1 MNKFLKGVI
10 TLLIIFVI
18 AEGAIIGYDLYQK
31 HMNNKKEDDSKSKIE
46 KNEDK
51 DKEKDK
57 ELDNKKKE
65 KKNKDEEEYDKIIS
79 SRRKLENLPT
89 DYNIT
94 EALKDKSVLVN
105 SGKIYNKKEL
115 EKFITAF
122 NNKKKYSI
130 RVVNYTKEGKALIA
144 DLYTNGNG
152 KIEGYFDNKRDI
164 RYSSYENNKIVKK
177 VFNNIEKEEQE
188 ENTIIVLKG
197 ENIDE
202 LYLLRYNNK
211 AIPVEYNSEYTLNI
225 TRKEDDSNIK
235 RELITDKNF
244 EQKHGYNVYYYGI
257 EKVKV
262 LQNGKE
268 VDLKEAILKDNK
280 IIEKIVA
287 KAEKDT
293 GLGIV
298 KNYGM
303 YNDGGTAEYTYN
315 NYNIIKCDKLS
326 ENGNIKDVYITRGD
340 IKYTDIPSEEKNRVE
355 Q

>member
-18 AEGAIIGYDLYQK
+18 VEGAIIGYDLYQK
-31 HMNNKKEDDSKSKIE
+31 HMNNKKEDNSNSKIE

-51 DKEKDK
+51 
-57 ELDNKKKE
+57 DNKKKE

-144 DLYTNGNG
+144 DLYTNENG
-152 KIEGYFDNKRDI
+152 KIEGYFDSKRDI

-177 VFNNIEKEEQE
+177 VFDNIEKEEQE

-202 LYLLRYNNK
+202 LYLLRYSNK
-211 AIPVEYNSEYTLNI
+211 DIPVEYNSEYTLNI

-235 RELITDKNF
+235 KELITDKNF
-244 EQKHGYNVYYYGI
+244 EQKHGYNVYYYGV

-262 LQNGKE
+262 LQNGKK
-268 VDLKEAILKDNK
+268 VDLKEAISKDNA
-280 IIEKIVA
+280 IIEKIVL

-303 YNDGGTAEYTYN
+303 YKDGGTAEYTYD
-315 NYNIIKCDKLS
+315 NYNIIKCDRLS
-326 ENGNIKDVYITRGD
+326 EGGNIKDVYITRGD
-340 IKYTDIPSEEKNRVE
+340 IKYYKIPDKEIKN
-355 Q
+355 

>member
-31 HMNNKKEDDSKSKIE
+31 HMNNKKEDNSNSKIE
-46 KNEDK
+46 KNE
-51 DKEKDK
+51 DK

-89 DYNIT
+89 DYNII

-105 SGKIYNKKEL
+105 GGKIYNKKEL
-115 EKFITAF
+115 EKFITNY

-177 VFNNIEKEEQE
+177 VFDNIEQEEQE

-280 IIEKIVA
+280 IMEKIVA

-340 IKYTDIPSEEKNRVE
+340 IKYTDIPSEEKKGRIE
-355 Q
+355 

>member
-1 MNKFLKGVI
+1 MNKFLKVVI

-18 AEGAIIGYDLYQK
+18 AEGAIIGYDIYQK
-31 HMNNKKEDDSKSKIE
+31 QMNNKKEEDSNSKIE
-46 KNEDK
+46 KNIDQ

-57 ELDNKKKE
+57 ELDNKEKE

-79 SRRKLENLPT
+79 SRRKLENLPA
-89 DYNIT
+89 DYNIP

-105 SGKIYNKKEL
+105 SGKIYNYKEL
-115 EKFITAF
+115 EKFTTAF
-122 NNKKKYSI
+122 NNKRKYSI
-130 RVVNYTKEGKALIA
+130 RVVNYTKEGKSLIA
-144 DLYTNGNG
+144 DLYIDGNG
-152 KIEGYFDNKRDI
+152 KIEGYFDSSRDI

-202 LYLLRYNNK
+202 LYLLRYSK
-211 AIPVEYNSEYTLNI
+211 KDIPVEYNSEYTLNI

-244 EQKHGYNVYYYGI
+244 EQKHGYNVYYYGV

-268 VDLKEAILKDNK
+268 VDLKEAILKDNS
-280 IIEKIVA
+280 IIEKIVL

-303 YNDGGTAEYTYN
+303 YKDGGTEEYEYD
-315 NYNIIKCDKLS
+315 NYNIIKSNRLAG
-326 ENGNIKDVYITRGD
+326 ENSRNRDVYITRSD
-340 IKYTDIPSEEKNRVE
+340 LKYYKIPDEDLKNE
-355 Q
+355 

>member
-1 MNKFLKGVI
+1 MNKFLKGLI

-18 AEGAIIGYDLYQK
+18 AEGAIIGYDIYQK
-31 HMNNKKEDDSKSKIE
+31 YMNNKKEDDSNSKIE

-79 SRRKLENLPT
+79 SRRRLENLPT

-105 SGKIYNKKEL
+105 SGKIYNYKEL
-115 EKFITAF
+115 EKLITAF

-144 DLYTNGNG
+144 DLYTNENG
-152 KIEGYFDNKRDI
+152 KIEGYFDSKRDV

-202 LYLLRYNNK
+202 LYLLRYSK
-211 AIPVEYNSEYTLNI
+211 KDIPVEYNSEYTLNI

-257 EKVKV
+257 EEVKV

-268 VDLKEAILKDNK
+268 VDLKEAILKDNA
-280 IIEKIVA
+280 IMEKIVL

-303 YNDGGTAEYTYN
+303 YKDGGTEEYEYD
-315 NYNIIKCDKLS
+315 NYNIIKSNRLAG
-326 ENGNIKDVYITRGD
+326 ENSRNRDVYITRSD
-340 IKYTDIPSEEKNRVE
+340 LKYYKIPDKELRN
-355 Q
+355 

>member
-1 MNKFLKGVI
+1 MNKFLKVVI
-10 TLLIIFVI
+10 TLLLIFVI
-18 AEGAIIGYDLYQK
+18 AEGAIIGYDIYQK
-31 HMNNKKEDDSKSKIE
+31 QMNNKKEDNSNSKIE
-46 KNEDK
+46 KNED
-51 DKEKDK
+51 KDK

-65 KKNKDEEEYDKIIS
+65 KKNKDEEEYDKIIL
-79 SRRKLENLPT
+79 SRKKLENLPA

-94 EALKDKSVLVN
+94 EALRDKSVLVN
-105 SGKIYNKKEL
+105 SGKIYNYKEL

-177 VFNNIEKEEQE
+177 VFDNIEKEEQE
-188 ENTIIVLKG
+188 EKTIVVLKA

-202 LYLLRYNNK
+202 LYLLRYSK
-211 AIPVEYNSEYTLNI
+211 KDISVEYNSEYTLKVKE
-225 TRKEDDSNIK
+225 KEDNSNIK

-257 EKVKV
+257 EEVKV

-268 VDLKEAILKDNK
+268 IDLKEAISKDNA
-280 IIEKIVA
+280 IIEKIVL

-303 YNDGGTAEYTYN
+303 YKDGGTEEYEYD
-315 NYNIIKCDKLS
+315 NYNIIKSNRLAG
-326 ENGNIKDVYITRGD
+326 ENSRNRDVYITRSD
-340 IKYTDIPSEEKNRVE
+340 LKYYKIPDEELKN
-355 Q
+355 

>member
-1 MNKFLKGVI
+1 MNKFLKVVI

-18 AEGAIIGYDLYQK
+18 AEGAIIGYDIYQK
-31 HMNNKKEDDSKSKIE
+31 QMNNKKEEDSNSKIE
-46 KNEDK
+46 KNIDQ

-57 ELDNKKKE
+57 ELDNKEKE

-79 SRRKLENLPT
+79 SRRKLENLPA
-89 DYNIT
+89 DYNIP

-105 SGKIYNKKEL
+105 SGKIYNYKEL
-115 EKFITAF
+115 EKFTTAF
-122 NNKKKYSI
+122 NNKRKYSI
-130 RVVNYTKEGKALIA
+130 RVVNYTKEGKSLIA

-211 AIPVEYNSEYTLNI
+211 AIPVEYNSEYTLKVKE
-225 TRKEDDSNIK
+225 KEDDSNIK
-235 RELITDKNF
+235 KELITDKNF
-244 EQKHGYNVYYYGI
+244 EQKHGYNVYYYGVEDI
-257 EKVKV
+257 KV
-262 LQNGKE
+262 LKDGKE
-268 VDLKEAILKDNK
+268 IDLKEAISKDNA
-280 IIEKIVA
+280 IIEKIVL

-303 YNDGGTAEYTYN
+303 YKDGGTEEYEYDD
-315 NYNIIKCDKLS
+315 YNIIKSNRLAG
-326 ENGNIKDVYITRGD
+326 ENSRNRDVYITRSD
-340 IKYTDIPSEEKNRVE
+340 LKYYKIPDEELKN
-355 Q
+355 

>member
-1 MNKFLKGVI
+1 MNKFLKVVI

-18 AEGAIIGYDLYQK
+18 AEGAIIGYDIYQK
-31 HMNNKKEDDSKSKIE
+31 HMNDKKEDDSNSKIE
-46 KNEDK
+46 KNIDQ

-79 SRRKLENLPT
+79 SRRKLEDLPT

-105 SGKIYNKKEL
+105 SGKIYNYKEL
-115 EKFITAF
+115 ETFITSF
-122 NNKKKYSI
+122 TNKKKYSI
-130 RVVNYTKEGKALIA
+130 RVVNYTKEGKPLIA

-152 KIEGYFDNKRDI
+152 KIEGYFDSKRDI

-177 VFNNIEKEEQE
+177 VFDNIEKEEQE

-197 ENIDE
+197 ENTDE
-202 LYLLRYNNK
+202 LYLLRYSK
-211 AIPVEYNSEYTLNI
+211 KDMPVEYNSEYTLNI
-225 TRKEDDSNIK
+225 TRKEDDSKIK
-235 RELITDKNF
+235 KELITDKNF

-257 EKVKV
+257 EEVKV
-262 LQNGKE
+262 LKDGKE
-268 VDLKEAILKDNK
+268 IDLKEAISKDNA
-280 IIEKIVA
+280 IIEKIVL

-298 KNYGM
+298 KNYGI
-303 YNDGGTAEYTYN
+303 YKDGGTEEYEYD
-315 NYNIIKCDKLS
+315 NYNIIKSNRLAG
-326 ENGNIKDVYITRGD
+326 ENSRNRDVYITRSD
-340 IKYTDIPSEEKNRVE
+340 LKYYKIPDEDLKNE
-355 Q
+355 

>member
-1 MNKFLKGVI
+1 MNKFLKVVI
-10 TLLIIFVI
+10 TLLLIFVI
-18 AEGAIIGYDLYQK
+18 AEGEIIGYDIYQK
-31 HMNNKKEDDSKSKIE
+31 QMNNKKEDNSNSKIE
-46 KNEDK
+46 KNED
-51 DKEKDK
+51 KDK

-105 SGKIYNKKEL
+105 SGKIYNYKEL
-115 EKFITAF
+115 EKLITAF

-130 RVVNYTKEGKALIA
+130 RVVNYTKEGKTLIA

-152 KIEGYFDNKRDI
+152 KIEGYFDSSRDI

-177 VFNNIEKEEQE
+177 VFDNIEKEEQE

-202 LYLLRYNNK
+202 LYLLRYSK
-211 AIPVEYNSEYTLNI
+211 KDIPVEYNSEYTLNI

-244 EQKHGYNVYYYGI
+244 EQKHGYNVYYYGV

-268 VDLKEAILKDNK
+268 IDLKEAISKDNA
-280 IIEKIVA
+280 IIEKIVL

-303 YNDGGTAEYTYN
+303 YKDGGTEEYEYDD
-315 NYNIIKCDKLS
+315 YNIIKSNRLAG
-326 ENGNIKDVYITRGD
+326 ENSRNRDVYITRSD
-340 IKYTDIPSEEKNRVE
+340 LKYYKIPDEELKN
-355 Q
+355 

>member
-1 MNKFLKGVI
+1 MNKFLKGLI
-10 TLLIIFVI
+10 ILLIIFVI
-18 AEGAIIGYDLYQK
+18 AEGAIIGYDIYQK
-31 HMNNKKEDDSKSKIE
+31 HINNKKEENSNSKVE
-46 KNEDK
+46 KNIDK
-51 DKEKDK
+51 NKEKDK

-79 SRRKLENLPT
+79 SRRRLENLPT

-105 SGKIYNKKEL
+105 SGKIYNYKEL
-115 EKFITAF
+115 EKLITAF

-144 DLYTNGNG
+144 DLYINENG
-152 KIEGYFDNKRDI
+152 KIEGYFDSKRDI

-177 VFNNIEKEEQE
+177 VFDNIEKEEQE

-202 LYLLRYNNK
+202 LYLLRYNKK

-257 EKVKV
+257 EEVKV

-268 VDLKEAILKDNK
+268 VDLKEAILKDNA
-280 IIEKIVA
+280 IMEKIVL

-303 YNDGGTAEYTYN
+303 YKDGGTEEYEYD
-315 NYNIIKCDKLS
+315 NYNIIKSNRLAG
-326 ENGNIKDVYITRGD
+326 ENSRNRDVYITRSD
-340 IKYTDIPSEEKNRVE
+340 LKYYKIPDKEIKN
-355 Q
+355 

>member
-1 MNKFLKGVI
+1 MNKFLKGII

-18 AEGAIIGYDLYQK
+18 AEGAIIGYDIYQK
-31 HMNNKKEDDSKSKIE
+31 HMNNKKEENSNSKIE
-46 KNEDK
+46 KNIDQ

-79 SRRKLENLPT
+79 SRRKLENLPI
-89 DYNIT
+89 DYNII

-105 SGKIYNKKEL
+105 SDKIYNYKEL
-115 EKFITAF
+115 EKLITAF

-130 RVVNYTKEGKALIA
+130 RVVNYTKEGKPLIA

-152 KIEGYFDNKRDI
+152 KIEGYFDSSRDI

-177 VFNNIEKEEQE
+177 VFDNIQKEEQE

-202 LYLLRYNNK
+202 LYLLRYSK
-211 AIPVEYNSEYTLNI
+211 KDIPVEYNSEYTLNI
-225 TRKEDDSNIK
+225 TRKEDDSKIK
-235 RELITDKNF
+235 RELITDKKF
-244 EQKHGYNVYYYGI
+244 KQKHGYNVYYYGVK
-257 EKVKV
+257 EVKV
-262 LQNGKE
+262 LQNGRE
-268 VDLKEAILKDNK
+268 IDLKEAISKDNE
-280 IIEKIVA
+280 IIEKIVL
-287 KAEKDT
+287 KSEKDT

-298 KNYGM
+298 TNYGM

-326 ENGNIKDVYITRGD
+326 ENGNIRDVYITRSD
-340 IKYTDIPSEEKNRVE
+340 IKYTDIPKEERR
-355 Q
+355 

>member
-1 MNKFLKGVI
+1 MNKFLKGLI

-18 AEGAIIGYDLYQK
+18 VEGVIIGYDLYQK
-31 HMNNKKEDDSKSKIE
+31 HMNSKKEENSNSKIE
-46 KNEDK
+46 KNI

-65 KKNKDEEEYDKIIS
+65 KKNKDEEYDKIIS

-89 DYNIT
+89 DYNII

-105 SGKIYNKKEL
+105 SGKIYNYKEL
-115 EKFITAF
+115 EKLITSY

-144 DLYTNGNG
+144 DLYTNENG
-152 KIEGYFDNKRDI
+152 KIEGYFDSKRDI

-177 VFNNIEKEEQE
+177 VFDNIEKEEQE

-202 LYLLRYNNK
+202 LYLLRYSK
-211 AIPVEYNSEYTLNI
+211 KDIPVEYNSEYTLNI

-257 EKVKV
+257 EEVKV

-268 VDLKEAILKDNK
+268 VDLKEAILKDNA
-280 IIEKIVA
+280 IMEKIVL

-303 YNDGGTAEYTYN
+303 YKDGGTEEYEYDD
-315 NYNIIKCDKLS
+315 YNIIKSNRLAG
-326 ENGNIKDVYITRGD
+326 ENSRNRDVYITRSD
-340 IKYTDIPSEEKNRVE
+340 LKYYKIPDKELRN
-355 Q
+355 

>member
-18 AEGAIIGYDLYQK
+18 AEGAIIGYDIYQE
-31 HMNNKKEDDSKSKIE
+31 HMNNKKEENSNSKIE
-46 KNEDK
+46 KNVDK

-65 KKNKDEEEYDKIIS
+65 ENKKDEVIS
-79 SRRKLENLPT
+79 SRRKLENLPS

-130 RVVNYTKEGKALIA
+130 RVVNYNKEGKALIA
-144 DLYTNGNG
+144 DLYTNENG
-152 KIEGYFDNKRDI
+152 KIEGYFDSKRDI

-177 VFNNIEKEEQE
+177 VFDNIEQEEQE

-244 EQKHGYNVYYYGI
+244 EQKHGYNVYYYGV

-268 VDLKEAILKDNK
+268 VDLKEAILKDNA
-280 IIEKIVA
+280 IIEKIVL

-340 IKYTDIPSEEKNRVE
+340 IKYTDIPSEERRDR
-355 Q
+355 

>member
-1 MNKFLKGVI
+1 MNKFLKGLI

-18 AEGAIIGYDLYQK
+18 VEGVIIGYDIYQK
-31 HMNNKKEDDSKSKIE
+31 HMNNNKEDDSNSKIE
-46 KNEDK
+46 KNIDQ

-57 ELDNKKKE
+57 KLDNKEKE
-65 KKNKDEEEYDKIIS
+65 KKNNDEEEYDKIIS
-79 SRRKLENLPT
+79 SRRKLENLPA

-105 SGKIYNKKEL
+105 SGKIYNHKEL
-115 EKFITAF
+115 ETFITAF
-122 NNKKKYSI
+122 TNKKKYSI

-152 KIEGYFDNKRDI
+152 KIEGYFDSKRDI

-177 VFNNIEKEEQE
+177 VFDNIEKKEQE

-211 AIPVEYNSEYTLNI
+211 AIPIEYNSEYTLNI

-268 VDLKEAILKDNK
+268 VDLKEAISKDNA
-280 IIEKIVA
+280 IIEKIVL

-303 YNDGGTAEYTYN
+303 YKDGGTEEYEYD
-315 NYNIIKCDKLS
+315 NYNIIKSNRLAG
-326 ENGNIKDVYITRGD
+326 ENSRNRDVYVTRSD
-340 IKYTDIPSEEKNRVE
+340 LKYYKIPDEELKN
-355 Q
+355 

>member
-18 AEGAIIGYDLYQK
+18 AEGAIIGYDIYQK
-31 HMNNKKEDDSKSKIE
+31 YMNNKKEDNSKIE

-51 DKEKDK
+51 EKDK
-57 ELDNKKKE
+57 GIDDKEKE

-79 SRRKLENLPT
+79 SRRRLENLPT

-105 SGKIYNKKEL
+105 SGKIYNYKEL
-115 EKFITAF
+115 EKLITAF

-152 KIEGYFDNKRDI
+152 KIEGYFDSKRDV

-202 LYLLRYNNK
+202 LYLLRYSK
-211 AIPVEYNSEYTLNI
+211 KDIPVEYNSEYTLNI

-257 EKVKV
+257 EEVKV

-268 VDLKEAILKDNK
+268 VDLKEAILKDNA
-280 IIEKIVA
+280 IMEKIVL

-303 YNDGGTAEYTYN
+303 YKDGGTEEYEYDD
-315 NYNIIKCDKLS
+315 YNIIKSNRLAG
-326 ENGNIKDVYITRGD
+326 ENSRNRDVYITRSD
-340 IKYTDIPSEEKNRVE
+340 LKYYKIPDKELKN
-355 Q
+355 

>member
-10 TLLIIFVI
+10 ILLIIFVI
-18 AEGAIIGYDLYQK
+18 AEGAIIGYDIYQK
-31 HMNNKKEDDSKSKIE
+31 HMNNKKEDNSNSKIE
-46 KNEDK
+46 KNIDQ

-57 ELDNKKKE
+57 ELDDKEKE

-79 SRRKLENLPT
+79 SRRKLENLLI
-89 DYNIT
+89 DYNII

-115 EKFITAF
+115 EKLITAF

-130 RVVNYTKEGKALIA
+130 RVVNYTKEGKVLIA
-144 DLYTNGNG
+144 DLYTNENG
-152 KIEGYFDNKRDI
+152 KIEGYFDSSRDI

-177 VFNNIEKEEQE
+177 VFDNIEKEEQE

-202 LYLLRYNNK
+202 LYLLRYSK
-211 AIPVEYNSEYTLNI
+211 KDIPVEYNSEYTLNI

-244 EQKHGYNVYYYGI
+244 EQKHGYNVYYYGV

-268 VDLKEAILKDNK
+268 IDLKEAISKDNA
-280 IIEKIVA
+280 IIEKIVL

-303 YNDGGTAEYTYN
+303 YKDGGTEEYEYDD
-315 NYNIIKCDKLS
+315 YNIIKSNRLAG
-326 ENGNIKDVYITRGD
+326 ENSRNRDVYITRSD
-340 IKYTDIPSEEKNRVE
+340 LKYYKIPDEELKN
-355 Q
+355 

>member
-1 MNKFLKGVI
+1 MNKFLKGLI
-10 TLLIIFVI
+10 TLLIIFAI
-18 AEGAIIGYDLYQK
+18 AEGAITGYDIYQK
-31 HMNNKKEDDSKSKIE
+31 HMNNKKEDDSNSKIE
-46 KNEDK
+46 KNVDK

-65 KKNKDEEEYDKIIS
+65 KNNKDEEEYDKIIS
-79 SRRKLENLPT
+79 SRRKIENLPA

-115 EKFITAF
+115 EKLITAF

-130 RVVNYTKEGKALIA
+130 RVVNYTKEGKPLIA

-152 KIEGYFDNKRDI
+152 KIEGYFDSSRDI

-202 LYLLRYNNK
+202 LYLLRYSK
-211 AIPVEYNSEYTLNI
+211 KDIPVEYNSEYTLNI
-225 TRKEDDSNIK
+225 TRKEDDSKIK
-235 RELITDKNF
+235 RELITDKKF
-244 EQKHGYNVYYYGI
+244 KQKHGYNVYYYGVK
-257 EKVKV
+257 EVKV
-262 LQNGKE
+262 LQNGRE
-268 VDLKEAILKDNK
+268 IDLKEAISKDNE
-280 IIEKIVA
+280 IIEKIVL

-298 KNYGM
+298 TNYGM

-326 ENGNIKDVYITRGD
+326 ENGNIRDVYITRSD
-340 IKYTDIPSEEKNRVE
+340 IKYTDIPREERR
-355 Q
+355 

>member
-31 HMNNKKEDDSKSKIE
+31 HMNNKKEDNFNSKIE

-57 ELDNKKKE
+57 GIDDKEKE

-79 SRRKLENLPT
+79 SRRRLENLPT

-105 SGKIYNKKEL
+105 SGKIYNYKEL
-115 EKFITAF
+115 EKLITAF

-144 DLYTNGNG
+144 DLYTNENG
-152 KIEGYFDNKRDI
+152 KIEGYFDSKRDI

-177 VFNNIEKEEQE
+177 VFDNIEKEEQE

-202 LYLLRYNNK
+202 LYLLRYSK
-211 AIPVEYNSEYTLNI
+211 KDIPVEYNSEY

-257 EKVKV
+257 EEVKV

-268 VDLKEAILKDNK
+268 VDLKEAILKDNA
-280 IIEKIVA
+280 IMEKIVL

-303 YNDGGTAEYTYN
+303 YKDGGTEEYEYDD
-315 NYNIIKCDKLS
+315 YNIIKSNRLAG
-326 ENGNIKDVYITRGD
+326 ENSRNRDVYITRSD
-340 IKYTDIPSEEKNRVE
+340 LKYYKIPDEELRN
-355 Q
+355 

>member
-18 AEGAIIGYDLYQK
+18 AEGAIIGYDIYQK
-31 HMNNKKEDDSKSKIE
+31 HMNNKKEEDSNSKIE
-46 KNEDK
+46 KNVDK
-51 DKEKDK
+51 NKENDK
-57 ELDNKKKE
+57 ELDNEKKEEKKK
-65 KKNKDEEEYDKIIS
+65 DEVIS
-79 SRRKLENLPT
+79 SRRKLENLPA
-89 DYNIT
+89 DYNII

-144 DLYTNGNG
+144 DLYTNENG
-152 KIEGYFDNKRDI
+152 KIEGYFDSKRDI

-177 VFNNIEKEEQE
+177 VFDNIEKEEQE

-202 LYLLRYNNK
+202 LYLLRYNK
-211 AIPVEYNSEYTLNI
+211 KDISVEYNSEYTLNI

-244 EQKHGYNVYYYGI
+244 EQKHGYNVYYYGV

-268 VDLKEAILKDNK
+268 VDLKEAILKDNA
-280 IIEKIVA
+280 IMEKIVL

-303 YNDGGTAEYTYN
+303 YKDGGTEEYEYDS
-315 NYNIIKCDKLS
+315 YNIIKSNRLAG
-326 ENGNIKDVYITRGD
+326 ENSRNRDVYITRSD
-340 IKYTDIPSEEKNRVE
+340 LKYYKIPDKELRN
-355 Q
+355 

>member
-1 MNKFLKGVI
+1 MNKFLKVVI
-10 TLLIIFVI
+10 TLLLIFVI
-18 AEGAIIGYDLYQK
+18 AEGAIIGYDIYQK
-31 HMNNKKEDDSKSKIE
+31 QMNNKKEDNSNSKIE
-46 KNEDK
+46 KNED
-51 DKEKDK
+51 KDK

-105 SGKIYNKKEL
+105 SGKIYNYKEL
-115 EKFITAF
+115 EKLITAF

-130 RVVNYTKEGKALIA
+130 RVINYTKEGKALIA

-152 KIEGYFDNKRDI
+152 KIEGYFDSSRDI

-177 VFNNIEKEEQE
+177 VFDNIEKEEQE

-202 LYLLRYNNK
+202 LYLLRYSK
-211 AIPVEYNSEYTLNI
+211 KDIPVEYNSEYTLNI
-225 TRKEDDSNIK
+225 TRKEDDSKIK
-235 RELITDKNF
+235 KELITDKNF

-257 EKVKV
+257 EEVKV

-268 VDLKEAILKDNK
+268 IDLKEAISKDNA
-280 IIEKIVA
+280 IIEKIVL

-303 YNDGGTAEYTYN
+303 YKDGGTEEYEYD
-315 NYNIIKCDKLS
+315 NYNIIKSNRLAG
-326 ENGNIKDVYITRGD
+326 ENSRNRDVYITRSD
-340 IKYTDIPSEEKNRVE
+340 LKYYKIPDKELRN
-355 Q
+355 

>member
-18 AEGAIIGYDLYQK
+18 AEGAIIGYDIYQK
-31 HMNNKKEDDSKSKIE
+31 HMNNKKEDDSNYKIE
-46 KNEDK
+46 KNVDK
-51 DKEKDK
+51 NKEKNK
-57 ELDNKKKE
+57 ELENKEKE

-79 SRRKLENLPT
+79 SRRKLEDLPT
-89 DYNIT
+89 DYNII

-105 SGKIYNKKEL
+105 SGKIYNYKEL
-115 EKFITAF
+115 EKIITAF

-144 DLYTNGNG
+144 DLYTTGNG

-177 VFNNIEKEEQE
+177 VFNNIEKEE
-188 ENTIIVLKG
+188 NTIIVLKG

-202 LYLLRYNNK
+202 LYLLRYNK
-211 AIPVEYNSEYTLNI
+211 KDIPVEYNSEYTLNI

-235 RELITDKNF
+235 RELITDKKF
-244 EQKHGYNVYYYGI
+244 KQKHGYNVYYYGI
-257 EKVKV
+257 EKVKI

-268 VDLKEAILKDNK
+268 VDLKEAISKDNE
-280 IIEKIVA
+280 IIEKIVL
-287 KAEKDT
+287 KAEKDA

-298 KNYGM
+298 TNYGM

-315 NYNIIKCDKLS
+315 NYNIIKCDRLS

-355 Q
+355 E

>member
-18 AEGAIIGYDLYQK
+18 VEGAIIGYDLYQK
-31 HMNNKKEDDSKSKIE
+31 HMNNKKEDNSNSKIE

-51 DKEKDK
+51 
-57 ELDNKKKE
+57 DNKKKE

-152 KIEGYFDNKRDI
+152 KIEGYFDSSRDI

-177 VFNNIEKEEQE
+177 VFDNIQKEEQE

-235 RELITDKNF
+235 KELITDKNF
-244 EQKHGYNVYYYGI
+244 EQKHGYNVYYYGV

-268 VDLKEAILKDNK
+268 VDLKEAISKDNA
-280 IIEKIVA
+280 IIEKIVL

-303 YNDGGTAEYTYN
+303 YKDGGTAEYTYD
-315 NYNIIKCDKLS
+315 NYNIIKCDRLS
-326 ENGNIKDVYITRGD
+326 EGGNIKDVYITRGD
-340 IKYTDIPSEEKNRVE
+340 IKYYKIPDKEIKN
-355 Q
+355 

>member
-18 AEGAIIGYDLYQK
+18 VEGAIIGYDLYQK

-51 DKEKDK
+51 EKDK
-57 ELDNKKKE
+57 ELDNKKRE

-177 VFNNIEKEEQE
+177 VFNNIEKEE
-188 ENTIIVLKG
+188 NTIIVLKG

-235 RELITDKNF
+235 KELITDKNF
-244 EQKHGYNVYYYGI
+244 EQKHGYNVYYYGV

-268 VDLKEAILKDNK
+268 VDLKEAISKDNA
-280 IIEKIVA
+280 IIEKIVL

-303 YNDGGTAEYTYN
+303 YKDGGTAEYTYD
-315 NYNIIKCDKLS
+315 NYNIIKCDRLS
-326 ENGNIKDVYITRGD
+326 EGGNIKDVYITRGD
-340 IKYTDIPSEEKNRVE
+340 IKYYKIPDKEIKN
-355 Q
+355 

>member
-1 MNKFLKGVI
+1 MNKFLKGLI

-18 AEGAIIGYDLYQK
+18 AEGAIIGYDIYQK
-31 HMNNKKEDDSKSKIE
+31 HMNNKKEDNSKIE

-51 DKEKDK
+51 DKEIDDK
-57 ELDNKKKE
+57 EKE

-79 SRRKLENLPT
+79 SRRRLENLPI

-105 SGKIYNKKEL
+105 SGKIYNYKEL
-115 EKFITAF
+115 EKLITAF

-144 DLYTNGNG
+144 DLYTNENG
-152 KIEGYFDNKRDI
+152 KIEGYFDSKRDI

-177 VFNNIEKEEQE
+177 VFDNIEKEEQE

-202 LYLLRYNNK
+202 LYLLRYSK
-211 AIPVEYNSEYTLNI
+211 KDIPVEYNSEYTLNI

-257 EKVKV
+257 EEVKV

-268 VDLKEAILKDNK
+268 VDLKEAILKDNA
-280 IIEKIVA
+280 IMEKIVL

-303 YNDGGTAEYTYN
+303 YKDGGTEEYEYD
-315 NYNIIKCDKLS
+315 NYNIIKSNRLAG
-326 ENGNIKDVYITRGD
+326 ENSRNRDVYITRSD
-340 IKYTDIPSEEKNRVE
+340 LKYYKIPDKELRN
-355 Q
+355 

>member
-1 MNKFLKGVI
+1 MNKFLKGLI

-18 AEGAIIGYDLYQK
+18 AEGAIIGYDIYQK
-31 HMNNKKEDDSKSKIE
+31 HINNKKEENSNSKVE
-46 KNEDK
+46 KNIDK
-51 DKEKDK
+51 DKEKGK

-65 KKNKDEEEYDKIIS
+65 KKNKDEEEYDKIIL
-79 SRRKLENLPT
+79 SRKKLENLPA

-94 EALKDKSVLVN
+94 EALRDKSVLVN
-105 SGKIYNKKEL
+105 SGKIYNYKEL

-177 VFNNIEKEEQE
+177 VFDNIEKEEQE
-188 ENTIIVLKG
+188 EKTIVVLKA

-202 LYLLRYNNK
+202 LYLLRYSK
-211 AIPVEYNSEYTLNI
+211 KDISVEYNSEYTLKVKE
-225 TRKEDDSNIK
+225 KEDNSNIK

-257 EKVKV
+257 EEVKV

-268 VDLKEAILKDNK
+268 IDLKEAISKNNA
-280 IIEKIVA
+280 IIEKIVL

-303 YNDGGTAEYTYN
+303 YKDGGTEEYEYD
-315 NYNIIKCDKLS
+315 NYNIIKSNRLAG
-326 ENGNIKDVYITRGD
+326 ENSRNRDVYITRSD
-340 IKYTDIPSEEKNRVE
+340 LKYYKIPDEELKN
-355 Q
+355 

>member
-31 HMNNKKEDDSKSKIE
+31 HMNNKKEDNFNSKIE

-57 ELDNKKKE
+57 GIDDKEKE

-79 SRRKLENLPT
+79 SRRRLENLPT

-105 SGKIYNKKEL
+105 SGKIYNYKEL
-115 EKFITAF
+115 EKLITAF

-144 DLYTNGNG
+144 DLYTNENG
-152 KIEGYFDNKRDI
+152 KIEGYFDSKRDI

-177 VFNNIEKEEQE
+177 VFDNIEKEEQE

-202 LYLLRYNNK
+202 LYLLRYSK
-211 AIPVEYNSEYTLNI
+211 KDIPVEYNSEYTLNI

-257 EKVKV
+257 EEVKV

-268 VDLKEAILKDNK
+268 VDLKEAILKDNA
-280 IIEKIVA
+280 IMEKIVL

-303 YNDGGTAEYTYN
+303 YKDGGTEEYEYDD
-315 NYNIIKCDKLS
+315 YNIIKSNRLAG
-326 ENGNIKDVYITRGD
+326 ENSRNRDVYITRSD
-340 IKYTDIPSEEKNRVE
+340 LKYYKIPDEELRN
-355 Q
+355 

>member
-1 MNKFLKGVI
+1 MNKFLKGII

-18 AEGAIIGYDLYQK
+18 VEGAIIGYDIYQK
-31 HMNNKKEDDSKSKIE
+31 HMNNKKEENSNSKIE
-46 KNEDK
+46 KNVDK
-51 DKEKDK
+51 NKEKDK

-79 SRRKLENLPT
+79 SRRKLENLPI
-89 DYNIT
+89 DYNII

-105 SGKIYNKKEL
+105 SGKIYNYKEL
-115 EKFITAF
+115 EKLITAF
-122 NNKKKYSI
+122 NNKKRYSI

-152 KIEGYFDNKRDI
+152 KIEGYFDSSRDI

-177 VFNNIEKEEQE
+177 VFDNIQKEKQE

-202 LYLLRYNNK
+202 LYLLRYSK
-211 AIPVEYNSEYTLNI
+211 KDIPVEYNSEYTLNI
-225 TRKEDDSNIK
+225 IRKEDDSNIK
-235 RELITDKNF
+235 RELITDKKF
-244 EQKHGYNVYYYGI
+244 KQKHGYNVYYYGI
-257 EKVKV
+257 EKAKV
-262 LQNGKE
+262 LKDGKE
-268 VDLKEAILKDNK
+268 VDLKEAILKDNA
-280 IIEKIVA
+280 IMEKIVL

-303 YNDGGTAEYTYN
+303 YKDGGTEEYEYD

-326 ENGNIKDVYITRGD
+326 ENGNIRDVYITRSD
-340 IKYTDIPSEEKNRVE
+340 IKYTDIPREEKNRVE
-355 Q
+355 

>member
-10 TLLIIFVI
+10 TLLIIFII
-18 AEGAIIGYDLYQK
+18 AEGAIIGYDIYQK
-31 HMNNKKEDDSKSKIE
+31 HMNNKKEDDSNYKIE
-46 KNEDK
+46 KNVDK
-51 DKEKDK
+51 NKEKDK
-57 ELDNKKKE
+57 ELENKEKE
-65 KKNKDEEEYDKIIS
+65 KKNKAEEEYDKIIS

-94 EALKDKSVLVN
+94 EALKDKNVLVN
-105 SGKIYNKKEL
+105 SGKIYNYNEL

-152 KIEGYFDNKRDI
+152 KIEGYFDSSRDI

-177 VFNNIEKEEQE
+177 VFDNIQKEEQE

-202 LYLLRYNNK
+202 LYLLRYSK
-211 AIPVEYNSEYTLNI
+211 KDIPVEYNSEYTLNI
-225 TRKEDDSNIK
+225 IRKEDDSNIK
-235 RELITDKNF
+235 RELITDKKF
-244 EQKHGYNVYYYGI
+244 KQKHGYNVYYYGI
-257 EKVKV
+257 EKAKV

-268 VDLKEAILKDNK
+268 VDLKEAISKDNE
-280 IIEKIVA
+280 IIEKIVS

-298 KNYGM
+298 TNYGM

-355 Q
+355 

>member
-1 MNKFLKGVI
+1 MNKFLKGLI

-18 AEGAIIGYDLYQK
+18 VEGAIIGYDLYQK
-31 HMNNKKEDDSKSKIE
+31 HINNKKEDDSNSKIE
-46 KNEDK
+46 KNID
-51 DKEKDK
+51 KDK

-105 SGKIYNKKEL
+105 SGKIYNYKEL

-177 VFNNIEKEEQE
+177 VFDNIEKEEQE

-202 LYLLRYNNK
+202 LYLLRYSK
-211 AIPVEYNSEYTLNI
+211 KDIPVEYNSEYTLNI
-225 TRKEDDSNIK
+225 IRKEDDSNIK
-235 RELITDKNF
+235 RELITDKKF
-244 EQKHGYNVYYYGI
+244 KQKHGYNVYYYGI
-257 EKVKV
+257 EKAKV
-262 LQNGKE
+262 LKDGKE
-268 VDLKEAILKDNK
+268 IDLKEAISKDNE
-280 IIEKIVA
+280 IIEKIVL

-298 KNYGM
+298 TNYGM
-303 YNDGGTAEYTYN
+303 YNDGGTAEYIYN

-326 ENGNIKDVYITRGD
+326 ENGNIRDVYITRGD
-340 IKYTDIPSEEKNRVE
+340 IKYTDIPREERR
-355 Q
+355 

>member
-1 MNKFLKGVI
+1 MNKFLKGLI

-18 AEGAIIGYDLYQK
+18 AEGAIIGYDIYQK
-31 HMNNKKEDDSKSKIE
+31 HMNNKKEDNSKIE

-51 DKEKDK
+51 DKEIDDK
-57 ELDNKKKE
+57 EKE

-79 SRRKLENLPT
+79 SRRRLENLPT

-105 SGKIYNKKEL
+105 SGKIYNYKEL
-115 EKFITAF
+115 EKFTTAF

-130 RVVNYTKEGKALIA
+130 RVVNYTKEGKSLIA

-152 KIEGYFDNKRDI
+152 KIEGYFDSSRDI

-177 VFNNIEKEEQE
+177 VFDNIEKEEQE

-268 VDLKEAILKDNK
+268 IDLKEAISKDNA
-280 IIEKIVA
+280 IIEKIVL

-303 YNDGGTAEYTYN
+303 YKDGGTEEYEYD
-315 NYNIIKCDKLS
+315 NYNIIKSNRLAG
-326 ENGNIKDVYITRGD
+326 ENSRNRDVYITRSD
-340 IKYTDIPSEEKNRVE
+340 LKYYKIPDKELRN
-355 Q
+355 

>member
-1 MNKFLKGVI
+1 MNKFLKVVI
-10 TLLIIFVI
+10 TLLIIFII
-18 AEGAIIGYDLYQK
+18 AEGAIIGYDIYQK
-31 HMNNKKEDDSKSKIE
+31 QMNNKKEDNSKIE
-46 KNEDK
+46 KNVDK
-51 DKEKDK
+51 NKEKDK

-65 KKNKDEEEYDKIIS
+65 ENKKDEVIS
-79 SRRKLENLPT
+79 SRRKLENLPA

-105 SGKIYNKKEL
+105 SGKIYNYKEL
-115 EKFITAF
+115 EKLITAF

-152 KIEGYFDNKRDI
+152 KIEGYFDSKRDI

-177 VFNNIEKEEQE
+177 VFDNIEKEEQE

-202 LYLLRYNNK
+202 LYLLRYSK
-211 AIPVEYNSEYTLNI
+211 KDIPVEYNSEYTLNI

-257 EKVKV
+257 EEVKV

-268 VDLKEAILKDNK
+268 VDLKEAILKDNA
-280 IIEKIVA
+280 IIEKIVL

-303 YNDGGTAEYTYN
+303 YKDGGTEEYEYD
-315 NYNIIKCDKLS
+315 NYNIIKSNRLAG
-326 ENGNIKDVYITRGD
+326 ENSRNRDVYITRSD
-340 IKYTDIPSEEKNRVE
+340 LKYYKIPDKEIKN
-355 Q
+355 

>member
-1 MNKFLKGVI
+1 MNKFLKGII
-10 TLLIIFVI
+10 TLLIIFFI
-18 AEGAIIGYDLYQK
+18 AEGAIIGYDIYQK
-31 HMNNKKEDDSKSKIE
+31 HMNNNKEDNSNSNSNSKIE
-46 KNEDK
+46 KNIDQ
-51 DKEKDK
+51 DKEKDR
-57 ELDNKKKE
+57 ELDNKEKE

-79 SRRKLENLPT
+79 SRRKLENLPI
-89 DYNIT
+89 DYNII

-115 EKFITAF
+115 EKLITAF

-152 KIEGYFDNKRDI
+152 KIEGYFDSSRDI
-164 RYSSYENNKIVKK
+164 RYSNYENNKIVKK
-177 VFNNIEKEEQE
+177 VFDNIQKEEQE

-197 ENIDE
+197 ENTDE
-202 LYLLRYNNK
+202 LYLLRYSK
-211 AIPVEYNSEYTLNI
+211 KDIPVEYNSEYTLNI
-225 TRKEDDSNIK
+225 IRKEDDSNIK
-235 RELITDKNF
+235 RELITDKKF
-244 EQKHGYNVYYYGI
+244 KQKHGYNVYYYGI

-268 VDLKEAILKDNK
+268 IDLKEAISKDNE
-280 IIEKIVA
+280 IIEKIVL

-298 KNYGM
+298 TNYGM

-326 ENGNIKDVYITRGD
+326 ENGNIRDVYITRSD
-340 IKYTDIPSEEKNRVE
+340 IKYTDIPREERR
-355 Q
+355 

>member
-1 MNKFLKGVI
+1 MNKFLKGLI

-18 AEGAIIGYDLYQK
+18 AEGAIIGYDIYQK
-31 HMNNKKEDDSKSKIE
+31 HINNKKEENSNSKVE
-46 KNEDK
+46 KNIDK
-51 DKEKDK
+51 NKEKDK

-79 SRRKLENLPT
+79 SRRKIENLPA

-105 SGKIYNKKEL
+105 SGKIYNYKEL

-144 DLYTNGNG
+144 DLYTNENG
-152 KIEGYFDNKRDI
+152 KIEGYFDSKRDI

-177 VFNNIEKEEQE
+177 VFDNIEQEEQE
-188 ENTIIVLKG
+188 ENIIIVLKG

-202 LYLLRYNNK
+202 LYLLRYNK
-211 AIPVEYNSEYTLNI
+211 KDVSVEYNSEYTLNI

-262 LQNGKE
+262 LQNGRE
-268 VDLKEAILKDNK
+268 IDLKEAISKDNA
-280 IIEKIVA
+280 IIEKIVL

-303 YNDGGTAEYTYN
+303 YKDGGTKEYEYD
-315 NYNIIKCDKLS
+315 NYNIIKSNRLAG
-326 ENGNIKDVYITRGD
+326 ENSRNRDVYITRSD
-340 IKYTDIPSEEKNRVE
+340 LKYYKIPDKEIRN
-355 Q
+355 

>member
-1 MNKFLKGVI
+1 MNKFLKVVI

-18 AEGAIIGYDLYQK
+18 AEGAIIGYDIYQK
-31 HMNNKKEDDSKSKIE
+31 QMNNKKEEDSNSKIE
-46 KNEDK
+46 KNIDQ

-57 ELDNKKKE
+57 ELDNKEKE

-79 SRRKLENLPT
+79 SRRKLENLPA
-89 DYNIT
+89 DYNIP

-105 SGKIYNKKEL
+105 SGKIYNYKEL
-115 EKFITAF
+115 EKFTTAF
-122 NNKKKYSI
+122 NNKRKYSI
-130 RVVNYTKEGKALIA
+130 RVVNYTKEGKSLIA

-177 VFNNIEKEEQE
+177 VFDNIEKEEQE

-202 LYLLRYNNK
+202 LYLLRYSK
-211 AIPVEYNSEYTLNI
+211 KDIPVEYNSEYTLNI

-257 EKVKV
+257 EEVKV

-268 VDLKEAILKDNK
+268 VDLKEAILKDNA
-280 IIEKIVA
+280 IMEKIVL

-303 YNDGGTAEYTYN
+303 YKDGGTEEYEYDD
-315 NYNIIKCDKLS
+315 YNIIKSNRLAG
-326 ENGNIKDVYITRGD
+326 ENSRNRDVYITRSD
-340 IKYTDIPSEEKNRVE
+340 LKYYKIPDKEIKN
-355 Q
+355 

>member
-1 MNKFLKGVI
+1 MNKFLKGLI

-18 AEGAIIGYDLYQK
+18 AEGVIIGYDIYQK
-31 HMNNKKEDDSKSKIE
+31 HINNKKEENSNSKVE
-46 KNEDK
+46 KNIDK
-51 DKEKDK
+51 DKEKGK

-65 KKNKDEEEYDKIIS
+65 KKNKDEEKYDNIIS
-79 SRRKLENLPT
+79 SRRKIENLPA

-105 SGKIYNKKEL
+105 SGKIYNYKEL
-115 EKFITAF
+115 EKFITSY
-122 NNKKKYSI
+122 NSKKRYSI

-152 KIEGYFDNKRDI
+152 KIEGYFDSKRDI

-177 VFNNIEKEEQE
+177 VFDNIEQEEQE

-202 LYLLRYNNK
+202 LYLLRYNK
-211 AIPVEYNSEYTLNI
+211 KDIPVEYNSEYTLNI

-235 RELITDKNF
+235 KELITDKNF
-244 EQKHGYNVYYYGI
+244 EQKHGYNVYYYGV

-268 VDLKEAILKDNK
+268 VDLKEAILKDNA
-280 IIEKIVA
+280 IIEKIVL

-298 KNYGM
+298 KRHGM
-303 YNDGGTAEYTYN
+303 YKDGGTKEYEYDD
-315 NYNIIKCDKLS
+315 YNIIKSNRLAG
-326 ENGNIKDVYITRGD
+326 ENSRNRDVYITRSD
-340 IKYTDIPSEEKNRVE
+340 LKYYKIPDKELRN
-355 Q
+355 

>member
-1 MNKFLKGVI
+1 MNKFLKGLI

-18 AEGAIIGYDLYQK
+18 AEGAIIGYDIYQK
-31 HMNNKKEDDSKSKIE
+31 QMNNKKEDNSNSKIE
-46 KNEDK
+46 KNED
-51 DKEKDK
+51 KDK

-65 KKNKDEEEYDKIIS
+65 KKNKDEEEYDKIIL
-79 SRRKLENLPT
+79 SRKKLENLPA

-94 EALKDKSVLVN
+94 EALRDKSVLVN
-105 SGKIYNKKEL
+105 SGKIYNYKEL

-177 VFNNIEKEEQE
+177 VFDNIEKEEQE
-188 ENTIIVLKG
+188 EKTIVVLKA

-202 LYLLRYNNK
+202 LYLLRYSK
-211 AIPVEYNSEYTLNI
+211 KDISVEYNSEYTLKVKE
-225 TRKEDDSNIK
+225 KEDNSNIK

-257 EKVKV
+257 EEVKV

-268 VDLKEAILKDNK
+268 IDLKEAISKDNA
-280 IIEKIVA
+280 IIEKIVL

-303 YNDGGTAEYTYN
+303 YKDGGTEEYEYD
-315 NYNIIKCDKLS
+315 NYNIIKSNRLAG
-326 ENGNIKDVYITRGD
+326 ENSRNRDVYITRSD
-340 IKYTDIPSEEKNRVE
+340 LKYYKIPDKEIKN
-355 Q
+355 

>member
-1 MNKFLKGVI
+1 MNKFLKGII

-18 AEGAIIGYDLYQK
+18 AEGAIIGYDIYQK
-31 HMNNKKEDDSKSKIE
+31 HMNNNKEDDSNSKIE
-46 KNEDK
+46 KNIDQ

-57 ELDNKKKE
+57 ELDNSEKE

-79 SRRKLENLPT
+79 SRRRLENLPT

-105 SGKIYNKKEL
+105 SGKIYNYKEL
-115 EKFITAF
+115 EKLITAF

-144 DLYTNGNG
+144 DLYTNENG
-152 KIEGYFDNKRDI
+152 KIEGYFDSKRDI
-164 RYSSYENNKIVKK
+164 RYSSYENNKIIKK
-177 VFNNIEKEEQE
+177 VFDNIEKEEQE

-257 EKVKV
+257 EEVKV

-268 VDLKEAILKDNK
+268 VDLKEAISKDNA
-280 IIEKIVA
+280 IIEKIVL

-303 YNDGGTAEYTYN
+303 YKDGGTEEYEYDD
-315 NYNIIKCDKLS
+315 YNIIKSNRLAG
-326 ENGNIKDVYITRGD
+326 ENSRNRDVYITRSD
-340 IKYTDIPSEEKNRVE
+340 LKYYKIPDKELRN
-355 Q
+355 

>member
-1 MNKFLKGVI
+1 MNKFLKGLI

-18 AEGAIIGYDLYQK
+18 AEGAIIGYDIYQK
-31 HMNNKKEDDSKSKIE
+31 HINNKKEENSNSKVE
-46 KNEDK
+46 KNIDK
-51 DKEKDK
+51 NKEKDK

-79 SRRKLENLPT
+79 SRRKIENLPA

-105 SGKIYNKKEL
+105 SGKIYNYKEL

-144 DLYTNGNG
+144 DLYTTGNG

-177 VFNNIEKEEQE
+177 VFDNIEKEEQE
-188 ENTIIVLKG
+188 ENTIIVLKAQ
-197 ENIDE
+197 NIDE
-202 LYLLRYNNK
+202 LYLLRYSK
-211 AIPVEYNSEYTLNI
+211 KDIPIEYNSEYTLNI

-235 RELITDKNF
+235 KELITDKNF

-268 VDLKEAILKDNK
+268 IDLKEAISKDNA
-280 IIEKIVA
+280 IIEKIVL

-303 YNDGGTAEYTYN
+303 YKDGGTEEYEYD
-315 NYNIIKCDKLS
+315 NYNIIKSNRLAG
-326 ENGNIKDVYITRGD
+326 ENSRNRDVYITRSD
-340 IKYTDIPSEEKNRVE
+340 LKYYKIPDKELRN
-355 Q
+355 

>member
-1 MNKFLKGVI
+1 MNKFLKGLI

-18 AEGAIIGYDLYQK
+18 AEGVIIGYDIYQK
-31 HMNNKKEDDSKSKIE
+31 HINNKKEDDSKSKIE
-46 KNEDK
+46 KNE

-79 SRRKLENLPT
+79 SRRKIENLPA

-105 SGKIYNKKEL
+105 SGKIYNYKEL

-122 NNKKKYSI
+122 NKKKKYSI

-144 DLYTNGNG
+144 DLYTTGNG

-177 VFNNIEKEEQE
+177 VFDNIEKEEQE
-188 ENTIIVLKG
+188 EKIIVVLKA
-197 ENIDE
+197 ENTDE
-202 LYLLRYNNK
+202 LYLLRYSK
-211 AIPVEYNSEYTLNI
+211 KDIPVEYNSEYTLKVKE
-225 TRKEDDSNIK
+225 KEDNSNIK

-244 EQKHGYNVYYYGI
+244 EQKHGYNVYYYGV
-257 EKVKV
+257 EEVKV

-268 VDLKEAILKDNK
+268 IDLKEAISKDNA
-280 IIEKIVA
+280 IIEKIVL

-303 YNDGGTAEYTYN
+303 YKDGGTEEYEYD
-315 NYNIIKCDKLS
+315 NYNIIKSNRLAG
-326 ENGNIKDVYITRGD
+326 ENSRNRDVYITRSD
-340 IKYTDIPSEEKNRVE
+340 LKYYKIPDKEIKN
-355 Q
+355 

>member
-1 MNKFLKGVI
+1 MNKFLKVVI

-18 AEGAIIGYDLYQK
+18 AEGAIIGYDIYQK
-31 HMNNKKEDDSKSKIE
+31 QMNNKKEDNSNSKIE
-46 KNEDK
+46 KNIDQ

-57 ELDNKKKE
+57 KLDNKEKE
-65 KKNKDEEEYDKIIS
+65 KKNNDEEEYDKIIS
-79 SRRKLENLPT
+79 SRRKLENLPA

-105 SGKIYNKKEL
+105 SGKIYNHKEL
-115 EKFITAF
+115 ETFITAF
-122 NNKKKYSI
+122 TNKKKYSI
-130 RVVNYTKEGKALIA
+130 RVVNYTKEGKTLIA
-144 DLYTNGNG
+144 DLYTNENG
-152 KIEGYFDNKRDI
+152 KIEGYFDSKRDI

-177 VFNNIEKEEQE
+177 VFDNIEKEEQE

-197 ENIDE
+197 ENIDK

-257 EKVKV
+257 EEVKV
-262 LQNGKE
+262 LKDGKE
-268 VDLKEAILKDNK
+268 IDLKEAISKDNT
-280 IIEKIVA
+280 IIEKIVL

-340 IKYTDIPSEEKNRVE
+340 IKYTDIPSEEKKDRIE
-355 Q
+355 